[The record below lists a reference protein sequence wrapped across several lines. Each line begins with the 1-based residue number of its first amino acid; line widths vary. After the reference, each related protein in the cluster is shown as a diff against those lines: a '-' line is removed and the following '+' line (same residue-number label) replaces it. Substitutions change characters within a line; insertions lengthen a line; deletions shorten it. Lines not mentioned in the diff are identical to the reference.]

1 MNELKIWSIITCS
14 SIRTMASSTEA
25 LKLSDYVLVENPQF
39 CLTVNDLEILVREQM
54 GNGLTLSS
62 LCKQIL
68 EHRLER
74 RKLLEENRRRHNMN
88 SSLACISGA
97 KILDE
102 LSNSADIEADLKAVA
117 DTLTETTLQQLLRDP
132 RAPYHVLRAFHALP
146 QCYLAKVAIDN
157 GRRAVDIDEA
167 VLENDRYIRFRGGLT
182 NADGKYLV
190 GLKAFTGIKSPAI
203 ADPNKTL
210 VITRECPPKGGLE
223 LLDKYRQRTLR
234 IQQNDDAYTKNFE
247 KTTQGALRGLQW
259 DNLIVAGS
267 TALKALLDMDRTV
280 HAIDGEALQN
290 HIAIFLYGLNA
301 TQANLKLRQI
311 ETLWKSNLDP
321 NARFCVL
328 RTESSVEFRVNQP
341 SKSVRVALTIFQS
354 PTEILSQFYL
364 DALAIG
370 YDGRQVLMIPRCA
383 RAIETGYSIFTT
395 DLIMPG
401 HLYHHLGITSS
412 RTMKDLLE
420 HADLGFG
427 IRILP
432 CLVKSL
438 EISALEVASSAVV
451 ETGVAGNSSST
462 SLKKPAEEREPG
474 LKTLRRILLRAHFS
488 VTARDQESLDNSD
501 RISDSH
507 SFDSF
512 VTKCE
517 IWRLYSRP
525 LE

>member
-1 MNELKIWSIITCS
+1 
-14 SIRTMASSTEA
+14 MASSTEDS
-25 LKLSDYVLVENPQF
+25 KLQDYILSKNPKLCHTF
-39 CLTVNDLEILVREQM
+39 DDLGILVREEM
-54 GNGLTLSS
+54 GNGMTLSS

-68 EHRLER
+68 QHRLER
-74 RKLLEENRRRHNMN
+74 RKLLEESRRRHDMS

-102 LSNSADIEADLKAVA
+102 LSNSANIEADLKAVA

-146 QCYLAKVAIDN
+146 QSYLTKEAASKEAAGT

-182 NADGKYLV
+182 NTDGKYLV
-190 GLKAFTGIKSPAI
+190 RLKAFAGLNSPGI
-203 ADPNKTL
+203 ADPYKTL

-223 LLDKYRQRTLR
+223 LLHNYRHRALR

-247 KTTQGALRGLQW
+247 KITRGALRGLQW

-267 TALKALLDMDRTV
+267 TALKALLDVDHTA
-280 HAIDGEALQN
+280 HANNGDSLN

-311 ETLWKSNLDP
+311 EILWKGNLVP
-321 NARFCVL
+321 NAQVCVL
-328 RTESSVEFRVNQP
+328 RTESSVEFRVNHP
-341 SKSVRVALTIFQS
+341 YKSARIALTIFQS
-354 PTEILSQFYL
+354 PTEILSQFYP

-401 HLYHHLGITSS
+401 HLYHHLGFTSS
-412 RTMKDLLE
+412 RTMRDLLE
-420 HADLGFG
+420 LADLGFG

-432 CLVKSL
+432 CHVKSL
-438 EISALEVASSAVV
+438 ENSALEVTSSSVV
-451 ETGVAGNSSST
+451 EAGVAGNSSS
-462 SLKKPAEEREPG
+462 AERREPG
-474 LKTLRRILLRAHFS
+474 LKTLRRMLLRAHFS
-488 VTARDQESLDNSD
+488 VTACDHNLDSSVSN
-501 RISDSH
+501 SDSH

-512 VTKCE
+512 VTECE
-517 IWRLYSRP
+517 IWRLCSRP